1 MKKLAVIAPYNE
13 KLIEN
18 FTDHFSAVVKQEGF
32 YYKIFFIK
40 QKSNRPLNKGKLFNI
55 GFSLV
60 KDKFDYFCFHD
71 VDFIPISN
79 FDYTP
84 SEQPI
89 CLYEKVLP
97 VEFGQ
102 HDSIE
107 DTSDFDVI
115 TDSHFGGA
123 VLFDKN
129 QFQTINGYSNDYW
142 GLGYEDRDLL
152 VRMITKGYRLR
163 SIVDRPI
170 RKSYIEFNG
179 MTSYGEIKITNNRMA
194 KTTTHSFSLSLWFK
208 IKKFPPHGDSV
219 DNNRCEY
226 FLLGRPGYHGGLSI
240 THEGRIKGALW
251 DEDKEKAFLVQSK
264 PVTLDKWIHCGLSVD
279 MEEGKMRLYVD
290 GQVVS
295 FSDLPMRLFD
305 YHSKSYYVGVGNPK
319 GNSWR
324 NFTNGSIAEVSIWDY
339 NLSEDEFSKVFT
351 DGVTNREGKFLTT
364 NIPNAYYSFDCG
376 YDNIIFDMSGNNNHL
391 ECHNVITGK
400 KLIKSSNERYLP
412 YRRNGYFGYIGD
424 IENLQNLKYL
434 EDSSKPEVISN
445 RNIFNKKLSD
455 FDDNMKKDGLS
466 MTKFRIV
473 NRENFKDKHEIIQV
487 VI

>member
-129 QFQTINGYSNDYW
+129 QFQSINGYSNDYW
-142 GLGYEDRDLL
+142 KD
-152 VRMITKGYRLR
+152 M
-163 SIVDRPI
+163 
-170 RKSYIEFNG
+170 
-179 MTSYGEIKITNNRMA
+179 
-194 KTTTHSFSLSLWFK
+194 KT
-208 IKKFPPHGDSV
+208 G
-219 DNNRCEY
+219 
-226 FLLGRPGYHGGLSI
+226 
-240 THEGRIKGALW
+240 
-251 DEDKEKAFLVQSK
+251 
-264 PVTLDKWIHCGLSVD
+264 HC
-279 MEEGKMRLYVD
+279 KN
-290 GQVVS
+290 
-295 FSDLPMRLFD
+295 D
-305 YHSKSYYVGVGNPK
+305 Y
-319 GNSWR
+319 
-324 NFTNGSIAEVSIWDY
+324 
-339 NLSEDEFSKVFT
+339 
-351 DGVTNREGKFLTT
+351 
-364 NIPNAYYSFDCG
+364 
-376 YDNIIFDMSGNNNHL
+376 
-391 ECHNVITGK
+391 
-400 KLIKSSNERYLP
+400 ERYDFVLLLID
-412 YRRNGYFGYIGD
+412 RL
-424 IENLQNLKYL
+424 ENLILN
-434 EDSSKPEVISN
+434 
-445 RNIFNKKLSD
+445 
-455 FDDNMKKDGLS
+455 S
-466 MTKFRIV
+466 MV
-473 NRENFKDKHEIIQV
+473 
-487 VI
+487 